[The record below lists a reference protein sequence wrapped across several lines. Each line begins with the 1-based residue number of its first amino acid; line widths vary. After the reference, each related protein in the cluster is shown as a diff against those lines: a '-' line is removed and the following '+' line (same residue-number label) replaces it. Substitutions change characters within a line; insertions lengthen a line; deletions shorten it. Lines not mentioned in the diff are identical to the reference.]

1 MKQIEITSWL
11 LGNFE
16 NQIRLLQKQGFVIS
30 LHGRVEDEYLSQ
42 NELPITEENIL
53 DVLSH
58 AVLLR
63 YLKEENQVYKKITYK
78 KKEYLNGEVISEEK
92 YNIPCDDLDTARKL
106 FQALGFKTL
115 VHVCYD
121 VTEMKKDDFHFVFQE
136 VEGLGTLVEYE
147 SPADFSDASPDKIR
161 QEKQKLFKQLES
173 LGLKLSDE
181 TDVKKAKELIL
192 KQKDNNGTDRHF

>member
-1 MKQIEITSWL
+1 MKQIEITSRL
-11 LGNFE
+11 LGNLKD
-16 NQIRLLQKQGFVIS
+16 QIRLLKKQGVVVS

-42 NELPITEENIL
+42 NELPITEGNVL
-53 DVLSH
+53 GVLSH

-63 YLKEENQVYKKITYK
+63 YLREENQVYKKITYK

-115 VHVCYD
+115 VNVRYD

-161 QEKQKLFKQLES
+161 QEKQKLFQQLKS

-192 KQKDNNGTDRHF
+192 KQKDTLCPKN